1 MEQNNQVTVWTRF
14 GYADIYLD
22 QFERHTSKEGD
33 EDLSTKT
40 MTIPPLMKMLTKK
53 YKNKI

>member
-22 QFERHTSKEGD
+22 QFERHTSKEED
-33 EDLSTKT
+33 EDLSTGE
-40 MTIPPLMKMLTKK
+40 I
-53 YKNKI
+53 KNDDNSAINENVNQEI